1 MLRRNPTRLEIRQ
14 DDVEQLTK
22 LREFYQK
29 KLSQK
34 PGISGKGKRKSIE
47 LEDTIQ
53 QQSQQ
58 QQLQQPQEQP
68 IPVVGAEELRN
79 LKNNMTTQERI
90 GL

>member
-14 DDVEQLTK
+14 DDVEQLPK
-22 LREFYQK
+22 LREVYQK

-58 QQLQQPQEQP
+58 QQPQEQP
-68 IPVVGAEELRN
+68 IPIVGAEELRN
-79 LKNNMTTQERI
+79 LKNNMATEERI

>member
-14 DDVEQLTK
+14 DDVEQLPK
-22 LREFYQK
+22 LREVYQK

-58 QQLQQPQEQP
+58 QQQSLQPQEQP
-68 IPVVGAEELRN
+68 IPIVGAEELRN
-79 LKNNMTTQERI
+79 LKNNM
-90 GL
+90 